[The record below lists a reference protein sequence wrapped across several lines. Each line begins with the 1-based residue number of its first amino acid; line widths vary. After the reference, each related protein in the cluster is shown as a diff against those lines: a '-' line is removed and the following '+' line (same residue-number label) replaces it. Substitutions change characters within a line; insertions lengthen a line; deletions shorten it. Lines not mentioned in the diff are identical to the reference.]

1 MPHSPVSTLPSRLPL
16 LLKVLLLA
24 LAYILA
30 GRLSLLLAI
39 PPGFTTGLFLPM
51 GIGLGA
57 CLIWGLPLLPGV
69 LLGSS
74 LLNLWVSPAPASWAS
89 LSLAVE
95 IALGSTA
102 AIALGWLLIRR
113 YLGRRNDLT
122 DERSIFAFFAL
133 GGPIATSLS
142 ASWGTLSL
150 YLNDIIPL
158 DNALYTWWTWW
169 VGDTIGVL
177 IATPLMLV
185 LFGEPRWLWRGR
197 LSTVAGPL
205 LASCLVVVLVFIAAS
220 RNEQRKQ
227 ETLFQQ
233 QGHLIINALND
244 QLHTIT
250 HSLATLRGLFVASQE
265 VTADEFAT
273 FVEHVVIRHK
283 GMAALSWNQRISLGE
298 RTALELALNQEGVGL
313 GINEPDA
320 SGQRVSAGQRPE
332 YVVVRYM
339 HGAPGDRGA
348 LGLDAA
354 FDPLR
359 LAALQQAA
367 ETGQASITA
376 PIQLVQ
382 YPRGQLSALMFLP
395 VYQGIATPAT
405 PATPAERQAQVRGY
419 TTAVIRVPEL
429 VEAALA
435 GFDASLFNIQLLD
448 TTPGSQP
455 QPLYGQ
461 SGSAIPA
468 YAQAMQNRETL
479 SIGGR
484 EWQVSITPTSR
495 FLASQVSLESWFVL
509 AGGLLFCGL
518 LGGFLLLVSGRAQ
531 HIKQLVDRQTQ
542 ELAAILDNASE
553 AILVIDDQG
562 QIEKTNPATATLFDY
577 APADLQQR
585 PIGLLLPA
593 LADHFK
599 PGTVPVHNGLQEA
612 SGHTQTG
619 QELALELSINPM
631 ALGERQL
638 YSLIIHDVSARKR
651 MDKLKREFISTV
663 SHELRTP
670 LTSIRGAL
678 SLARSGKLG
687 EVPAQMAQLL
697 QIAQNNAE
705 RLGRLV
711 NDILDIDKLEFG
723 QLELQ
728 LQQLPI
734 YRLLEQALEHNQGY
748 ASRYGI
754 NLRLVSAVPQPEQ
767 YWVEVDSDRLL
778 QVMSNLLSNAIK
790 FSHGRGEEVR
800 VELSIEGDSARVAV
814 HDQGMGIPEE
824 FRARIFQKFAQ
835 ADGSNT
841 RHHEGTGLGL
851 SICKIIIERLGGTI
865 GFHSHEG
872 QGSCFYFTLPL
883 VVADKAMEPT
893 AKPMESSEY
902 HSGNTVNTS
911 L

>member
-1 MPHSPVSTLPSRLPL
+1 MPHTATASHPAQQSRRLLVLRIL
-16 LLKVLLLA
+16 LLS
-24 LAYILA
+24 LAYVMA

-283 GMAALSWNQRISLGE
+283 GIAALSWNQRVAHAQRQTVEQQL
-298 RTALELALNQEGVGL
+298 RQEGAPL
-313 GINEPDA
+313 GINERNEKKE
-320 SGQRVSAGQRPE
+320 RVSAGARPE
-332 YVVVRYM
+332 YVIVRFM
-339 HGAPGDRGA
+339 DGVMTDKGA
-348 LGLDAA
+348 LGYDVASN
-354 FDPLR
+354 PPR
-359 LAALQQAA
+359 RQALENA
-367 ETGQASITA
+367 TDSGQASLSA
-376 PIQLVQ
+376 PLQLVQ
-382 YPRGQLSALMFLP
+382 DPPGTLSALLFLP
-395 VYQGIATPAT
+395 VYQQIATPST
-405 PATPAERQAQVRGY
+405 LSERRAQVRGY
-419 TTAVIRVPEL
+419 TTAIIRIEEL
-429 VEAALA
+429 IQTALQS
-435 GFDASLFNIQLLD
+435 FDKGLYDVRLLD
-448 TTPGSQP
+448 ITQP
-455 QPLYGQ
+455 QQPLPIYGQ
-461 SGSAIPA
+461 SIHQLPPYASA
-468 YAQAMQNRETL
+468 MTSRETL

-562 QIEKTNPATATLFDY
+562 QIEKTNTATAALFDY
-577 APADLQQR
+577 APTDLQQR

-893 AKPMESSEY
+893 AKPTESSAS
-902 HSGNTVNTS
+902 HVNTS